1 MAVPQSAPAVVL
13 ASASPRRA
21 ALLRSAGI
29 ELVIAPVQC
38 DETPHAS
45 EQAMAYAQ
53 RIAALKL
60 AAALAR
66 DREAAPVLVA
76 DTVVWQEDGVPLGK
90 PTSRENAAQMIRALT
105 CGSPHHVT
113 TAWAIAWPD
122 GTQHA
127 QSETT
132 LVTMRPLLG
141 RELLAYLHSGE
152 WCDKAGGYG
161 IQGFAGG
168 FVTRI
173 EGSYTNVV
181 GLPLSQVIAALRDP
195 DSARDLSQ

>member
-1 MAVPQSAPAVVL
+1 MPQPAPAVVL

-21 ALLRSAGI
+21 ALLRSVGI
-29 ELVIAPVQC
+29 EPVIAPVQC
-38 DETPHAS
+38 DETPRAS
-45 EQAMAYAQ
+45 EPAAAYAQ

-90 PTSRENAAQMIRALT
+90 PTSREHAAQMIRALT
-105 CGSPHHVT
+105 GGPAHHVT
-113 TAWAIAWPD
+113 TAWAVAWPN

-132 LVTMRPLLG
+132 LVTMRPLVG
-141 RELLAYLHSGE
+141 RELLAYLHTGE
-152 WCDKAGGYG
+152 WRDKAGGYG
-161 IQGFAGG
+161 IQGFAGS

-181 GLPLSQVIAALRDP
+181 GLPLSQVIAVLRDP
-195 DSARDLSQ
+195 DNSRDISR